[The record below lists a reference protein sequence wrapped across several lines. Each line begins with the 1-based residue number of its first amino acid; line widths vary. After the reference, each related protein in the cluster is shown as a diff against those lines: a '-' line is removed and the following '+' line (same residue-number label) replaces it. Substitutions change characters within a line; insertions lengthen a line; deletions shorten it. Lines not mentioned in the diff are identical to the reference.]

1 MTLTSAHEPGHAWH
15 RPGYDFD
22 PSTVASLPPTAYANE
37 AVHDRETQRVFAP
50 GEGLSYMG
58 HDILLPDVG
67 HRRSDSDP
75 RLVLTRDQDGTVRLL
90 ANLCTH
96 ACRPL
101 LSHDEPV
108 CKPRLTCEYH
118 DWTFRSDG
126 SLIGGANFDLGRGEE
141 AERRRRALQIPRFEL
156 LSWHGFHF
164 AVDPDHRDTYAADL
178 ARVDDDFRARGVD
191 HWLDLD
197 DCVVFSTHDDPYVGD
212 WKAFLE
218 VFGDCYHVPP
228 YHPGLASFVDCGSIE
243 WTFGENFHAQFL
255 TLSDERGC
263 KSTKYAQW
271 AEGLDEYYAKRGE
284 ATPRMGV
291 GWVGIYPNLMFEV
304 YNGLRVL
311 SVIVP
316 LGFGQYVNRVHYCVP
331 ADMETLVPGLAQA
344 IVDAFEETVLEDHD
358 LVERRHEGMVSARS
372 LGITF
377 DNYVPNLGGTA
388 LEAGVAHFH
397 DWWTRRVGVPA

>member
-1 MTLTSAHEPGHAWH
+1 MTSPTWR
-15 RPGYDFD
+15 RPGYDFS
-22 PSTVASLPPTAYANE
+22 PANAPSLPQSAYANTAVFEREMQTAFSPE
-37 AVHDRETQRVFAP
+37 A
-50 GEGLSYMG
+50 GLKYVG
-58 HDILLPDVG
+58 HDILLPLGG
-67 HRRSDSDP
+67 HRRSDGDE
-75 RLVLTRDQDGTVRLL
+75 RLVLTRDPDGDVHLL

-96 ACRPL
+96 ACRPI

-108 CKPRLTCEYH
+108 NKPRLACEYH
-118 DWTFRSDG
+118 DWAFRSDG

-141 AERRRRALQIPRFEL
+141 AEARRRALQIPGFDL

-164 AVDPDHRDTYAADL
+164 AVDPALRDTYAADL
-178 ARVDDDFRARGVD
+178 ARIDADFAERGVAN
-191 HWLDLD
+191 WLDLD
-197 DCVVFSTHDDPYVGD
+197 DCIVFSSHDDPYEGD

-255 TLSDERGC
+255 TLSDERGR
-263 KSTKYAQW
+263 KSEKYSQW
-271 AEGLDEYYAKRGE
+271 ADGLDEYYAKRGE
-284 ATPRMGV
+284 TTPRMGV

-316 LGFGQYVNRVHYCVP
+316 LGFGEYVNRVHYCVP

-344 IVDAFEETVLEDHD
+344 IVDAFEETVVEDHD
-358 LVERRHEGMVSARS
+358 LVERRHEGMVAARS

-388 LEAGVAHFH
+388 LEAGVSHFH
-397 DWWTRRVGVPA
+397 DWWTRRVGVPATAGR

>member
-1 MTLTSAHEPGHAWH
+1 MTSQTWR

-22 PSTVASLPPTAYANE
+22 PSAVSSLPPSAYANA
-37 AVHDRETQRVFAP
+37 AVHDQELRTAFSP
-50 GEGLSYMG
+50 GAGLVYMG
-58 HDILLPDVG
+58 HDILLPEVG
-67 HRRSDSDP
+67 HRRCDSDP
-75 RLVLTRDQDGTVRLL
+75 RLVLTRDQDNSVRLL

-101 LSHDEPV
+101 LNHDDPV
-108 CKPRLTCEYH
+108 AKPRLTCAYH
-118 DWTFRSDG
+118 DWTFRADG
-126 SLIGGANFDLGRGEE
+126 SLIGGANFDLGRGDE
-141 AERRRRALQIPRFEL
+141 AERRRAALQIPAFEL

-164 AVDPDHRDTYAADL
+164 AVDPDRRDVFAADL
-178 ARVDDDFRARGVD
+178 ARIDADFGERGVA

-197 DCVVFSTHDDPYVGD
+197 DCVVFSSHDDPYYGD

-243 WTFGENFHAQFL
+243 WTFGQSFHAQFL
-255 TLSDERGC
+255 TLSGERGS
-263 KSTKYAQW
+263 KSQKYSQW
-271 AEGLDEYYAKRGE
+271 ADGLDEYYAKRGE
-284 ATPRMGV
+284 TTPRMGV

-316 LGFGQYVNRVHYCVP
+316 LGFGEYVNRVHYCVP

-344 IVDAFEETVLEDHD
+344 IVDAFEETVVEDHD
-358 LVERRHEGMVSARS
+358 LVERRHDGMVAARS
-372 LGITF
+372 LGLTL
-377 DNYVPNLGGTA
+377 DNYVPNLGGMA
-388 LEAGVAHFH
+388 LEAGVSHFH
-397 DWWTRRVGVPA
+397 DWWSRTVGVPELV